1 MLKFSAWSGPTPGQK
16 YGERPSALD
25 THSPRAD
32 EITEVTASSGWK
44 SDALLFN
51 ERTGVQ
57 SHLGVWLSKTLERTC
72 GRPISPPR
80 HLRSKI
86 KWLTDSAIRIAYR
99 SSLRSSSVWEP
110 RYPPLKISIFL
121 FCFLVFSPSC
131 LDEVYFGLN
140 DPTADSSTITLLRL
154 LLPLSDK
161 IYGTS
166 SYCKQHKSKQF
177 TGPLKIGRS
186 DGRCVQ
192 RAGT

>member
-1 MLKFSAWSGPTPGQK
+1 ML
-16 YGERPSALD
+16 RLD
-25 THSPRAD
+25 FRSSYVDWLLTLSIHSPRAD
-32 EITEVTASSGWK
+32 EITEVTASSVWK
-44 SDALLFN
+44 SNALLFN
-51 ERTGVQ
+51 GRTGVQ
-57 SHLGVWLSKTLERTC
+57 PHWGVWLSTTLKQIC
-72 GRPISPPR
+72 DRPVSPSR

-121 FCFLVFSPSC
+121 FFLVLVADFSTRFI
-131 LDEVYFGLN
+131 FGVN

-166 SYCKQHKSKQF
+166 LHRKLRKSKQF